1 MDLRTATPAD
11 VEAILHLIA
20 LAREHLRRLGID
32 QWQGPYPGREA
43 ILEDIGQGAGYVLER
58 AGVAGYVAILP
69 GEEPTYRQ
77 IEGAWL
83 QQGPY
88 CTLHRVVAD
97 TRRRGQGRGASLLA
111 EAAALAQ
118 KGAVEALRVDT
129 HRANTPM
136 RHLLEKQGFVPCG
149 QITLADGAPR
159 VAYEKR
165 L

>member
-1 MDLRTATPAD
+1 MDLRMATPAD

-20 LAREHLRRLGID
+20 LARECLRRLGID
-32 QWQGPYPGREA
+32 QWQGPYPGRET
-43 ILEDIGQGAGYVLER
+43 ILEDIGKGAGYVLER

-97 TRRRGQGRGASLLA
+97 TQRRGQGLGASLLA

-118 KGAVEALRVDT
+118 KRGVEALRVDT

-159 VAYEKR
+159 LAYEKR

>member
-1 MDLRTATPAD
+1 MELRRATPAD
-11 VEAILHLIA
+11 VETILHLIA
-20 LAREHLRRLGID
+20 LARASLRDLGVD
-32 QWQGPYPGREA
+32 QWQGPYPDREA
-43 ILEDIGQGAGYVLER
+43 ILEDIGKSAGYVLDC

-97 TRRRGQGRGASLLA
+97 TRRRGQGLGASLMA
-111 EAAALAQ
+111 EAAALAC
-118 KGAVEALRVDT
+118 KGGVEALRVDT
-129 HRANTPM
+129 HRANIPM
-136 RHLLEKQGFVPCG
+136 RHLLEKQDFVLCG

-159 VAYEKR
+159 LAYEKR

>member
-20 LAREHLRRLGID
+20 LARERLRRLGID

-43 ILEDIGQGAGYVLER
+43 ILEDIGQGVGYVLER

-97 TRRRGQGRGASLLA
+97 TRRRGQGLGASLLT

-159 VAYEKR
+159 LAYEKR

>member
-88 CTLHRVVAD
+88 CTLLSVVAD
-97 TRRRGQGRGASLLA
+97 TRRRGQGLGASLLA